1 MLHYDRCK
9 KGARNKMK
17 YDQITAELWICAKE
31 QGFTHDFRTSHGH
44 IFKDCMDWDWV
55 CIMGDIAEV
64 EAGE

>member
-1 MLHYDRCK
+1 
-9 KGARNKMK
+9 MK

-44 IFKDCMDWDWV
+44 IFKDCLDWDWV